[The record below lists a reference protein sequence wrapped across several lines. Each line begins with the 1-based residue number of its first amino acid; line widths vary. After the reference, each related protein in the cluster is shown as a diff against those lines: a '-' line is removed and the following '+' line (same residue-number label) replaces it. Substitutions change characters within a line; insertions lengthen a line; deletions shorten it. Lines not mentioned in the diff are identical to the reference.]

1 MTRQNLIPFVT
12 KTEENDKDK
21 LDDGNKEKKSEVTI
35 TKPAL
40 IPFWDMAN
48 HANGHITTSYNLELK
63 QVESLTLSD
72 YKKGDQ
78 VFIYYGER
86 SNTDLL
92 VHNGYVLLFPYR

>member
-12 KTEENDKDK
+12 KPDETDKDTT
-21 LDDGNKEKKSEVTI
+21 DENNKEKKSEVTI

-48 HANGHITTSYNLELK
+48 HTNGHITTSYNLELK
-63 QVESLTLSD
+63 RVESLALKD
-72 YKKGDQ
+72 YKKGEQ
-78 VFIYYGER
+78 VFIYYGDR

-92 VHNGYVLLFPYR
+92 VHNG